1 MPEPSR
7 EHTLNIDSALILN
20 AKEGAQLL
28 HEALGEHDGDAD
40 DAEAWDEEE

>member
-7 EHTLNIDSALILN
+7 EHTLAELERLRPQTGLFGQGDPVS
-20 AKEGAQLL
+20 
-28 HEALGEHDGDAD
+28 DGDAD